1 MITFAS
7 RRTLSAVATP
17 FPRPED
23 PPAQTA
29 ERGISTHPSCGS
41 RLLHAPPSALAL
53 PEAWGSLPQSRPA
66 GAPPPASA
74 ADVRIVARSS
84 GKTLVFVMSSDVW
97 AFEARGRL
105 VLVHAEQGCFDI
117 DLPLVEVESV
127 LGPRFCR
134 VHRNWLVGL
143 SKVRELWSGN
153 GTMHLFAGM
162 AISGEST
169 ARRGVE
175 VPVARDRVKRVRRE
189 LLADTFGLRPA
200 ARGCG

>member
-1 MITFAS
+1 VITFAS
-7 RRTLSAVATP
+7 RRTLSAVSTP
-17 FPRPED
+17 FPCPED
-23 PPAQTA
+23 PPVQTA
-29 ERGISTHPSCGS
+29 ERGISTHPPSES
-41 RLLHAPPSALAL
+41 RLLRAASSAFTLS
-53 PEAWGSLPQSRPA
+53 EAWGSLPQSRPA
-66 GAPPPASA
+66 GAPSPAT
-74 ADVRIVARSS
+74 DVRIVGRSS
-84 GKTLVFVMSSDVW
+84 GRTLVFVMSSDVW

-105 VLVHAEQGCFDI
+105 VLVHAEQGSFDI

-162 AISGEST
+162 ALSGES
-169 ARRGVE
+169 AVRRGIE

-200 ARGCG
+200 ARCG